1 MATEKMGP
9 NLYKASIIFHHN
21 IHPRIRL
28 GPRLHKA
35 LDMAEELAE
44 RFAHQTLFEK
54 KRDLTWRFLEKG
66 VMTARKCITGKPDRM
81 ETVNLSNHVVICNKD
96 WPQGDD

>member
-9 NLYKASIIFHHN
+9 NLYKASIIFHHNIDN

-54 KRDLTWRFLEKG
+54 KRDLTWKFL
-66 VMTARKCITGKPDRM
+66 
-81 ETVNLSNHVVICNKD
+81 
-96 WPQGDD
+96 